1 MVNFEFLK
9 IASQLY
15 KYIVS
20 FQILSAVIPSKAKQ
34 KFNNYTYDDPVS

>member
-1 MVNFEFLK
+1 MVNFEFLN
-9 IASQLY
+9 IASHLY

-20 FQILSAVIPSKAKQ
+20 FQIFSAVIPSKAEQ